1 MIKLRDII
9 REASDDKIQV
19 RGIGTYTYETLKK
32 KVQNMASDLAKNAK
46 RGDWKKS
53 PTNGIKAFAEMW
65 NALAEYERNK

>member
-46 RGDWKKS
+46 RKKS

-65 NALAEYERNK
+65 NALTEYESNK